1 MELLKQQGEIPEG
14 HGKAGPKPP
23 PPPNDYRTIHR
34 TRSAGSHQPQAIAL
48 RLSSPAGT
56 AERRHL
62 SLSLHASFL
71 IPSGIRCCVH
81 SEILER
87 NTGRSLMQAVPRPQ
101 GETGM
106 LAGREASLR
115 LGRPPRKAGT
125 SASVCGWEG
134 LGALPGERRHRQTG
148 ASAWGGKG
156 GRDGQK
162 SALPPFQAAP
172 QRRGNKGPEVLCS
185 GPDFQSGPH
194 LLIWSLHPPS
204 FPCQQGQ

>member
-1 MELLKQQGEIPEG
+1 MEKQAPS
-14 HGKAGPKPP
+14 A
-23 PPPNDYRTIHR
+23 PNDYRTIHR

-62 SLSLHASFL
+62 SLSLPSFL

-81 SEILER
+81 SEILGR

-101 GETGM
+101 GETGT

-156 GRDGQK
+156 GRD
-162 SALPPFQAAP
+162 A
-172 QRRGNKGPEVLCS
+172 R
-185 GPDFQSGPH
+185 
-194 LLIWSLHPPS
+194 SLHRRRSRRHHREGATRERRCCAQALIFKADPTRSFGPS
-204 FPCQQGQ
+204 ILCPSLVSRASEEPG